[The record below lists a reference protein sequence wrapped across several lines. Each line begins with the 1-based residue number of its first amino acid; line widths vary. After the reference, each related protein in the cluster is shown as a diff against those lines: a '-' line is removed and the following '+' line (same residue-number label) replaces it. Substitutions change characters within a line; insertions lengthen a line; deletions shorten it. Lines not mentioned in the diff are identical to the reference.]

1 MPLPLLAM
9 ALGGA
14 AMGALA
20 NKKDRKKGALMGL
33 GAGLLGPAI
42 GAMGAGGAATAATA
56 APLAAGAGTAAAGT
70 AAAGTAAAGTAG
82 AGAAGTAAAAAPA
95 AAAGGM
101 GAMTKSMI
109 PAMLPL
115 VMPKKGPAP
124 PQAGG
129 SYANNSQGQ
138 AGGQPNNMY
147 AQAMINKQERM
158 KGRTHRRSFK

>member
-14 AMGALA
+14 AVGALA

-56 APLAAGAGTAAAGT
+56 APLAAAPLA
-70 AAAGTAAAGTAG
+70 AG
-82 AGAAGTAAAAAPA
+82 AGAAGAGAAAAP
-95 AAAGGM
+95 AAGGM

-115 VMPKKGPAP
+115 VMPKKGPPP

-129 SYANNSQGQ
+129 SYANNSQSQ
-138 AGGQPNNMY
+138 AGAQQDNLY

-158 KGRTHRRSFK
+158 KGRNHRRSFK

>member
-42 GAMGAGGAATAATA
+42 GAMGAGGAAAATTA

-70 AAAGTAAAGTAG
+70 AAAGTAG
-82 AGAAGTAAAAAPA
+82 AGAAGT
-95 AAAGGM
+95 AAGGM

-115 VMPKKGPAP
+115 VMPKKGPEA

-138 AGGQPNNMY
+138 AGGQPNNLY